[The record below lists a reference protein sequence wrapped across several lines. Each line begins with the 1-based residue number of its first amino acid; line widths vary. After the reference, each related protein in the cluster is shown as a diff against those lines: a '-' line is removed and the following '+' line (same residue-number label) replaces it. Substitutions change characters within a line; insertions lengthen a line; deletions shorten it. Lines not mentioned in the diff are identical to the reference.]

1 MKTSKDVL
9 VVVQLAP
16 IAAVADKEATIK
28 SNDALMSQAFAT
40 LSAADPS
47 LIGLLTAITES
58 PASYGARSLSVA
70 KNQQL
75 VVECVCFNCFDLSLV
90 LSSSLP
96 FWLFLSS
103 AVYMAATFWFG
114 DV

>member
-1 MKTSKDVL
+1 LAAAAEQMKTSKDVL
-9 VVVQLAP
+9 FVVQLAP
-16 IAAVADKEATIK
+16 IAGVADKEATIK

-47 LIGLLTAITES
+47 AIGLLTAIAES

-75 VVECVCFNCFDLSLV
+75 VVECVCFNCFDSIFR
-90 LSSSLP
+90 SSSHRL
-96 FWLFLSS
+96 
-103 AVYMAATFWFG
+103 YCFG
-114 DV
+114 YS